1 MPFPAPTI
9 IESVQILCI
18 VRQLSILCSSRNY
31 EFHFSGK
38 TTETLNFI
46 RKRQ

>member
-18 VRQLSILCSSRNY
+18 VRQLAILCSSRNY

-38 TTETLNFI
+38 SLTVRRLKLWI
-46 RKRQ
+46 S